1 MREQRLVFGEVAEL
15 YDRARAGYPDP
26 AIDDVISFTG
36 SDGPRLRALE
46 VGAGTGKATV
56 AFAARGLEIV
66 ALEPSPEMA
75 AVARRNCQPFPRVR
89 IESATFED
97 WPAAA
102 GGFGLVF
109 SAQAWHWVT
118 PEVRYRKAAAALRP
132 DGTLALFWNRVRWR
146 GEPWR
151 DDLADLYRR
160 LAPDLYARR
169 PGFPGLTTRQEDGDR
184 VGEMRGTGLFRDETE
199 RTYPWAATFTAESFI
214 DLLQSQSDH
223 RLLAEDSRAGLFG
236 AVREIIASY
245 GGEIEVPH
253 VTLLVLGR
261 LREDRAVA

>member
-15 YDRARAGYPDP
+15 YDRARAGYPD
-26 AIDDVISFTG
+26 AVFGDVLGFAG
-36 SDGPRLRALE
+36 PDGPRLRALE

-56 AFAARGLEIV
+56 GFAARGLEIL
-66 ALEPSPEMA
+66 ALEPSAAMA
-75 AVARRNCQPFPRVR
+75 AVARRNCQPFPGVRV
-89 IESATFED
+89 ESASFED
-97 WPAAA
+97 WPVQP
-102 GGFGLVF
+102 GGFSLVF

-118 PEVRYRKAAAALRP
+118 PEVRYRKAAEALRP
-132 DGTLALFWNRVRWR
+132 GGTLALFWNRVRWR

-151 DDLADLYRR
+151 DDLEDLYRR
-160 LAPDLYARR
+160 LVPDLYARR
-169 PGFPGLTTRQEDGDR
+169 PGFPGLTSRPEYGDR

-199 RTYPWAATFTAESFI
+199 RTYPWPATFTADSFI

-223 RLLAEDSRAGLFG
+223 RLLAEDARAELFG

-253 VTLLVLGR
+253 MTLLVLGR
-261 LREDRAVA
+261 LREDRALA

>member
-1 MREQRLVFGEVAEL
+1 M
-15 YDRARAGYPDP
+15 
-26 AIDDVISFTG
+26 ISFTG

-169 PGFPGLTTRQEDGDR
+169 PGFPGLTPRQEDGDR

-199 RTYPWAATFTAESFI
+199 RTYPWAATFTAESVI
-214 DLLQSQSDH
+214 DRLQSQADH